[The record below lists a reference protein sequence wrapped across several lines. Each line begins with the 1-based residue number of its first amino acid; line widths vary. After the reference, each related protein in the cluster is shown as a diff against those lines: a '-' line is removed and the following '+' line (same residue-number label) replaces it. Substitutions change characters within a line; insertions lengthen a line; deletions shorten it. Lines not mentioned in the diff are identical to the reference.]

1 MASPHKDTGLKGNTW
16 FSIAYAMSALKNYP
30 IRNAGIALVLAIGIS
45 LPTTVFVWA
54 ASGTNMVVD
63 DYFDET
69 IYQLK
74 ISPLTDSQRDSEEVT
89 IAAETAMNSPYISDF
104 HQIPTT
110 IGILSGNETPD
121 WDSYLMTGFNY
132 ALGIKDT
139 RVLVMTNDILDL
151 WSAELDYEGAF
162 SLSQGNVLVSQ
173 GFVDYTYECHGINVT
188 IGSDIDIDL
197 LRFGG
202 RGGLSTPEALGNVTI
217 GNLTVAGIYS
227 PTNHVTLISQSFPSI
242 SRKNWDPMSLF
253 NAPVL
258 GLSDSIMILEDE
270 IEPED
275 VDIILTRGFFRSPAL
290 LLPDKLGLL
299 AAGATNIGSNLLD
312 IKLQIEEQ
320 YENVRVI
327 GVREIGDL
335 ETYVNTFLQSQIL
348 TLLAF
353 PVLIMSMILT
363 IFTSETSISR
373 RAREI
378 RTLRSKGASFNQVF
392 SAFIW
397 ESLFIA
403 IIGLVVGIGIALLM
417 APLIGATQGL
427 FVFDPT
433 IYVAYIE
440 HFAMPPLALFIAGA
454 IAMYLPAAYI
464 LHVARKI
471 DVAEV
476 GQPNEVASDQG
487 AEESGIMRY
496 ALGMVMVFVILIVMP
511 MMFEPIGTAAI
522 AQILIVTL
530 LLFVASYLGSRA
542 MRLITARLS
551 SGASFLVG
559 EKSLYLSQSLRKR
572 KGQFIPLMVILT
584 LTLTTT
590 SMLLIQSSSFDAT
603 LQNELEYAIGA
614 DIRIECEPKT
624 LAFQDTIMSYAGI
637 YKVTPVIQTW
647 AQVGGKTFFL
657 EGLNSID
664 YMDIG
669 KFAEESF
676 SLNDS
681 ESVLTDLNGT
691 ANGIVISEYYS
702 NLWNKTIGDELI
714 ALVGTV
720 DDSIQL
726 SFEITGMVVS
736 APGFGAAS
744 TTDLRSNTFGSQFGF
759 QVGQGGFALVN
770 LDYLMNQTA
779 IETAELFLVDAVP
792 TANTSLMSE
801 TLETERGTHVYT
813 PHGFDI
819 AADFFA
825 IQLFVSGINGITMVG
840 FIMCIIMGLT
850 AITLFL
856 GSAVYEREPEYA
868 LFRAMGGSRKQ
879 VLSMA
884 FGEFAGT
891 IVAAIGISVILGLM
905 FGFSMGILT
914 FGISP
919 FSPVIGEVLAL
930 PVFMMVIIIA
940 LESAAMIAS
949 CYFPAR
955 RASNADPATIL
966 RNL

>member
-1 MASPHKDTGLKGNTW
+1 
-16 FSIAYAMSALKNYP
+16 
-30 IRNAGIALVLAIGIS
+30 
-45 LPTTVFVWA
+45 
-54 ASGTNMVVD
+54 
-63 DYFDET
+63 
-69 IYQLK
+69 
-74 ISPLTDSQRDSEEVT
+74 
-89 IAAETAMNSPYISDF
+89 
-104 HQIPTT
+104 
-110 IGILSGNETPD
+110 
-121 WDSYLMTGFNY
+121 
-132 ALGIKDT
+132 
-139 RVLVMTNDILDL
+139 
-151 WSAELDYEGAF
+151 
-162 SLSQGNVLVSQ
+162 
-173 GFVDYTYECHGINVT
+173 
-188 IGSDIDIDL
+188 
-197 LRFGG
+197 
-202 RGGLSTPEALGNVTI
+202 
-217 GNLTVAGIYS
+217 
-227 PTNHVTLISQSFPSI
+227 
-242 SRKNWDPMSLF
+242 
-253 NAPVL
+253 
-258 GLSDSIMILEDE
+258 
-270 IEPED
+270 
-275 VDIILTRGFFRSPAL
+275 
-290 LLPDKLGLL
+290 
-299 AAGATNIGSNLLD
+299 
-312 IKLQIEEQ
+312 

-327 GVREIGDL
+327 GVRAIGDL

-353 PVLIMSMILT
+353 PVLIMSMMLT

-373 RAREI
+373 RAKEI

-403 IIGLVVGIGIALLM
+403 IISLVVGVGLALLM

-427 FVFDPT
+427 FVFDPVV
-433 IYVAYIE
+433 YVAYVE
-440 HFAMPPLALFIAGA
+440 HFAMPPLALFIAAA

-476 GQPNEVASDQG
+476 GQPNEDVSDQG

-496 ALGMVMVFVILIVMP
+496 VLGMGIVLISLIIMP

-522 AQILIVTL
+522 VQILIVTL

-542 MRLITARLS
+542 MRLVTARLS
-551 SGASFLVG
+551 SGSAFLFG

-603 LQNELEYAIGA
+603 LQNELEYALGA
-614 DIRIECEPKT
+614 DIRIECEPRT
-624 LAFQDTIMSYAGI
+624 LAFQDTIMSYPGV

-657 EGLNSID
+657 EGLNPID

-669 KFAEESF
+669 TFSEESF
-676 SLNDS
+676 PSSDATTI
-681 ESVLTDLNGT
+681 LTDLNAT

-702 NLWNKTIGDELI
+702 ALWNKTIGDEI
-714 ALVGTV
+714 TTIVGTE
-720 DDSIQL
+720 DDSTELI
-726 SFEITGMVVS
+726 FEITGMVVS

-744 TTDLRSNTFGSQFGF
+744 ATDLHSTTFGSQFGF

-779 IETAELFLVDAVP
+779 IEHAEMFLADIAITAD
-792 TANTSLMSE
+792 TDLMRD

-813 PHGFDI
+813 PDGFDI

-825 IQLFVSGINGITMVG
+825 IQLFVSGINGITMIG
-840 FIMCIIMGLT
+840 FTMCIIMGLT
-850 AITLFL
+850 AIALFL

-919 FSPVIGEVLAL
+919 FTPLNAEVLAL
-930 PVFMMVIIIA
+930 PVFMMVTIIA
-940 LESAAMIAS
+940 LESAVMIAS